1 AVIGVRWV
9 DKGFAKEIGKRTRTN
24 IAFYALGQSVASA
37 ATTEGFEEQSLEAL
51 GSDLKAVSEDKQF
64 RESGRTD
71 VRPLG
76 TDDKGGVLFVRLP
89 GDGWEL
95 GAGFAVAR
103 QKVSIA
109 GPLGFINGADDQDK
123 RNVKLWIVALV
134 VLGASIIGVMFSFL
148 EHSMPMG
155 EMRKQAAKLKGGE

>member
-1 AVIGVRWV
+1 M
-9 DKGFAKEIGKRTRTN
+9 
-24 IAFYALGQSVASA
+24 
-37 ATTEGFEEQSLEAL
+37 
-51 GSDLKAVSEDKQF
+51 
-64 RESGRTD
+64 
-71 VRPLG
+71 RPLG

-103 QKVSIA
+103 QKVAIA

-123 RNVKLWIVALV
+123 RNVKLWIV
-134 VLGASIIGVMFSFL
+134 GAIVFGAAFFGIFFSFL

-155 EMRKQAAKLKGGE
+155 EMKSAGRAS